1 MQTVTVG
8 QKYQVVIPKKARNI
22 AKKIKPGRKVI
33 VTPIDEWSVNL
44 GVRPTAEEWVGA
56 TLGMDKE
63 SWKDVDS
70 TEYISRMRDEWEE
83 RLSEIHS

>member
-8 QKYQVVIPKKARNI
+8 PKYQVVIPKKAREI
-22 AKKIKPGRKVI
+22 AKRIKPGRKII
-33 VTPIDEWSVNL
+33 VTPIDEWSVKL
-44 GVRPTAEEWVGA
+44 GVRPTAEEWVEA

-70 TEYISRMRDEWEE
+70 TEYLNKLRDEWED